1 YCEDLIVENN
11 TCSNNS
17 DDGIYLYDS
26 DELTVENNTCENNG
40 DGIYV
45 DEYCDDVYLTNNT
58 CSNNSDDGIYLY
70 DSDSFTVDNNT
81 CENNYSGIYVDED
94 CDYLDLINNNC
105 SNNSEEGI
113 YICWSDECT
122 VENNTCENNAYGI
135 YLYDAED
142 CTIFHNYLLNNT
154 ENNAYDDSGNDWDE
168 SGEGNYWS
176 DWQPPEHPDN
186 NGDGIVDEAR
196 LITGDSNEDYY
207 PLVLPDFSISVS
219 PTSRS
224 VQVGGSTTAT
234 VSLTPVPTVENF
246 AVSLT
251 ASGQPSGVSVSFSPS
266 SGVLP
271 SSSTM
276 AINVGSS
283 VPAGTYTITVKGT
296 CVADRERTSIF
307 TLMVS
312 AILPSGYS
320 TGAGTITPAA
330 PVTVQI
336 QNSPITGLQ
345 INVNN
350 TVQNVN
356 VTVTQSTSTPSGV
369 AIGAP
374 GATYSYLDITVQNLS
389 DADIDYVVISF
400 KVEKSW
406 LNASG
411 IDPTTVAL
419 YRYSGGV
426 WMTLP
431 TEIVSEDATY
441 FYYSARSPGLSVFSI
456 SGYAKVTPTPPS
468 PAPPP
473 PSPGPLPEPSPTSGG
488 AAPLGAEFWLVI
500 LGGAVAIVIALLGV
514 ILQRKQ
520 KIFK

>member
-1 YCEDLIVENN
+1 
-11 TCSNNS
+11 
-17 DDGIYLYDS
+17 
-26 DELTVENNTCENNG
+26 NNTCENNEY
-40 DGIYV
+40 GIYV
-45 DEYCDDVYLTNNT
+45 DECCCLDLTNNT
-58 CSNNSDDGIYLY
+58 CK
-70 DSDSFTVDNNT
+70 
-81 CENNYSGIYVDED
+81 
-94 CDYLDLINNNC
+94 
-105 SNNSEEGI
+105 
-113 YICWSDECT
+113 
-122 VENNTCENNAYGI
+122 NNAYGI
-135 YLYDAED
+135 YLYDSD
-142 CTIFHNYLLNNT
+142 STISHNYLLNNT
-154 ENNAYDDSGNDWDE
+154 ENNAYDEGSGGDWYE

-186 NGDGIVDEAR
+186 DGDGIVEEAR
-196 LITGDSNEDYY
+196 TILSGAEDDY
-207 PLVLPDFSISVS
+207 PLVLPDFSISVG

-224 VQVGGSTTAT
+224 VQAGSGTTAT

-271 SSSTM
+271 SSPTM
-276 AINVGSS
+276 AINVGSNVS
-283 VPAGTYTITVKGT
+283 GGTYTIIVKGT

-307 TLMVS
+307 TLKVS

-345 INVNN
+345 INVNS

-356 VTVTQSTSTPSGV
+356 VTVTQSTSTPSGIS
-369 AIGAP
+369 IGAP

-389 DADIDYVVISF
+389 DANIDYVVISF

-406 LNASG
+406 LNANG

-441 FYYSARSPGLSVFSI
+441 VYYSARSPGFSVFSI
-456 SGYAKVTPTPPS
+456 SGYAKVTPTPPA
-468 PAPPP
+468 PTPPP
-473 PSPGPLPEPSPTSGG
+473 PSPGPLPEPTPGG
-488 AAPLGAEFWLVI
+488 TAPPGMEWLVI

-514 ILQRKQ
+514 ILHRKP

>member
-1 YCEDLIVENN
+1 M
-11 TCSNNS
+11 
-17 DDGIYLYDS
+17 
-26 DELTVENNTCENNG
+26 
-40 DGIYV
+40 
-45 DEYCDDVYLTNNT
+45 
-58 CSNNSDDGIYLY
+58 
-70 DSDSFTVDNNT
+70 
-81 CENNYSGIYVDED
+81 
-94 CDYLDLINNNC
+94 
-105 SNNSEEGI
+105 
-113 YICWSDECT
+113 
-122 VENNTCENNAYGI
+122 
-135 YLYDAED
+135 
-142 CTIFHNYLLNNT
+142 
-154 ENNAYDDSGNDWDE
+154 
-168 SGEGNYWS
+168 
-176 DWQPPEHPDN
+176 
-186 NGDGIVDEAR
+186 
-196 LITGDSNEDYY
+196 GDSNQDEY

-224 VQVGGSTTAT
+224 VQAGGSTTAT

-276 AINVGSS
+276 TINVGSS
-283 VPAGTYTITVKGT
+283 VSAGTYTITVKGT

-307 TLMVS
+307 TLKVS

-336 QNSPITGLQ
+336 QNSPVTGLQ

-356 VTVTQSTSTPSGV
+356 VTITQSTSTPAGIS
-369 AIGAP
+369 IGAP

-389 DADIDYVVISF
+389 DANIDYVVISF

-406 LNASG
+406 LNANG
-411 IDPTTVAL
+411 IDLTTVAL

-426 WMTLP
+426 WAALP

-441 FYYSARSPGLSVFSI
+441 VYYSARSPGLSAFSI
-456 SGYAKVTPTPPS
+456 SGFAKVAPTPAPTPT
-468 PAPPP
+468 PPP
-473 PSPGPLPEPSPTSGG
+473 PSPGPLPEPTPGG
-488 AAPLGAEFWLVI
+488 AAPPGMEWLVI

-514 ILQRKQ
+514 IWSKKKLSK
-520 KIFK
+520 

>member
-1 YCEDLIVENN
+1 
-11 TCSNNS
+11 
-17 DDGIYLYDS
+17 
-26 DELTVENNTCENNG
+26 
-40 DGIYV
+40 V
-45 DEYCDDVYLTNNT
+45 DE
-58 CSNNSDDGIYLY
+58 
-70 DSDSFTVDNNT
+70 
-81 CENNYSGIYVDED
+81 SGYI
-94 CDYLDLINNNC
+94 DLINNNC
-105 SNNSEEGI
+105 SNNDDDGI
-113 YICWSDECT
+113 YIDWSEDCNIY
-122 VENNTCENNAYGI
+122 NNTCENNFDGIYVDEDCYFLDLINNTCENNYYGIYIYDSHECDIESNTCKNNAYGI
-135 YLYDAED
+135 YIDYSVDS
-142 CTIFHNYLLNNT
+142 TISHNYLLNNT
-154 ENNAYDDSGNDWDE
+154 ENNAYDGGGNFWDDD
-168 SGEGNYWS
+168 GEGNYWS
-176 DWQPPEHPDN
+176 DWQSPEHPDN
-186 NGDGIVDEAR
+186 DGDGIVDEAR
-196 LITGDSNEDYY
+196 LIMGDSNQDDY

-219 PTSRS
+219 PMSRS
-224 VQVGGSTTAT
+224 VQAGGSTTAT

-246 AVSLT
+246 SVSLT

-276 AINVGSS
+276 TINVGSS
-283 VPAGTYTITVKGT
+283 VSAGTYTITVKGT

-336 QNSPITGLQ
+336 QNSPVTGLQ
-345 INVNN
+345 INVNS

-356 VTVTQSTSTPSGV
+356 VTVTQSTSTPSGI

-389 DADIDYVVISF
+389 DANIDYVVISF

-406 LNASG
+406 LNANG
-411 IDPTTVAL
+411 IDLTTVAL

-426 WMTLP
+426 WAALP

-441 FYYSARSPGLSVFSI
+441 VYYSARSPGLSAFSI
-456 SGYAKVTPTPPS
+456 SGFAKVTPTPPA

-473 PSPGPLPEPSPTSGG
+473 PSPGPLPEPSPTAGG
-488 AAPLGAEFWLVI
+488 AAPLGIEFWLVI

-520 KIFK
+520 KIFR